1 MTHGKGPAILNSFVA
16 ADVLTTT
23 TPVTTTIL
31 TTTTDSNH
39 VPTPADAILKN
50 PLDTDTADPQDITSE
65 IEPPT
70 PALHRPTNEELRVA
84 RAEKRAAK
92 RAEKHTNAE
101 DLKKQGDVLFS
112 AEQYQEAYIPY
123 LEATQV
129 WPSNPTYWIL
139 LCTTYVKLGW
149 YEEAAHSATRALTL
163 DPKSSEARYLRGVA
177 RLEQKLLNA
186 AKTDFE
192 TVLAHAPTHLP
203 SQTSLSRTVAA
214 ITSSRTLGSH
224 VLAPSIVDDV
234 TKDLD
239 FGYPHYPTDED
250 HALDV
255 LDNDD
260 GYSDSSD
267 CVHVGS
273 TTMQGACAEQS
284 APSLMPQ
291 MKEASETNCMFLPSS
306 TRLYELTLCERRGK
320 NVCTYFLLSLCKFGA
335 HQCVYSHSTAYLPK
349 KGWWTTEEKKDKIKA
364 VMAIA
369 EERKR
374 VQRELEW
381 QMRELERERRAK
393 GKASA
398 KKDGAKDKAKAQ
410 AQAPKDNVDTA
421 TGTLQ
426 KKKSTVRRGK
436 GKAKIKAK
444 STAVIVPDDKA
455 APEVKADNDAPSVP
469 FTDYNLASP
478 VVPRPDALEA
488 QVVLL
493 ISSEKFYA

>member
-1 MTHGKGPAILNSFVA
+1 MDSTTKIPTTTVEMTHGKGPAILNSFVA

-267 CVHVGS
+267 CVHVGKGVPCRFYNHAGCVR
-273 TTMQGACAEQS
+273 GAECAFS
-284 APSLMPQ
+284 HAPDERSI
-291 MKEASETNCMFLPSS
+291 
-306 TRLYELTLCERRGK
+306 RDELGK

-478 VVPRPDALEA
+478 VVPRPDALE
-488 QVVLL
+488 VDRDTPLP
-493 ISSEKFYA
+493 Y

>member
-1 MTHGKGPAILNSFVA
+1 MDSTTKTPTTAVETTHFQVPADVILNAFVT
-16 ADVLTTT
+16 ADVLTTTT

-31 TTTTDSNH
+31 TTTTDAKH

-50 PLDTDTADPQDITSE
+50 PFAPDTADPQDITSE
-65 IEPPT
+65 SEPPT

-92 RAEKHTNAE
+92 RAEKHVNAE

-112 AEQYQEAYIPY
+112 AAQYQEAYIPY

-177 RLEQKLLNA
+177 RLEQKLLAA

-192 TVLAHAPTHLP
+192 TVLAHTPMHLP

-224 VLAPSIVDDV
+224 VLEPSIVDDV

-239 FGYPHYPTDED
+239 FGYPHYPTGED
-250 HALDV
+250 DVLDV
-255 LDNDD
+255 LDDDD
-260 GYSDSSD
+260 GFSDSSD
-267 CVHVGS
+267 CVHVGNGVPCRFYNHAGCGR
-273 TTMQGACAEQS
+273 GAECAFS
-284 APSLMPQ
+284 HAPDERSI
-291 MKEASETNCMFLPSS
+291 
-306 TRLYELTLCERRGK
+306 RDELGK
-320 NVCTYFLLSLCKFGA
+320 NVCTYFLLSSCKFGA
-335 HQCVYSHSTAYLPK
+335 PQCVYSHSTAYLPK

-374 VQRELEW
+374 AQRQLEW
-381 QMRELERERRAK
+381 QMRELERGKRAK

-398 KKDGAKDKAKAQ
+398 KKDRAEAQ

-421 TGTLQ
+421 TGTTQ
-426 KKKSTVRRGK
+426 KKKSTARRGK
-436 GKAKIKAK
+436 GKAKSKIKAK
-444 STAVIVPDDKA
+444 STAVVMPDDKTA
-455 APEVKADNDAPSVP
+455 SDVKADNDAPSVP

-478 VVPRPDALEA
+478 VVPRPDALE
-488 QVVLL
+488 VDGNTLL
-493 ISSEKFYA
+493 PY